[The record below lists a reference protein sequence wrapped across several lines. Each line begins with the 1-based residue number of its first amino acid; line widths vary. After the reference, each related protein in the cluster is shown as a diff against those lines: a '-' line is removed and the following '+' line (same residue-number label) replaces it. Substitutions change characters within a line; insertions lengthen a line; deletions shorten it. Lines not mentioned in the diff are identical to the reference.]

1 MTNERRRRPAVKG
14 WKARSILFHRHM
26 TRPESDMRARGLF
39 PAHARHALDAALAI
53 GHLVGL
59 SKKHWRDGD
68 ARPINVSDIEKA
80 RVLMNEALDKML
92 DAVLNPQ
99 PAKENKKALD
109 AYDKH
114 GLIGLLAI
122 GLVEEA
128 CEAAEPIALIAEGS
142 KTFDDIREDVED
154 ELSDVR
160 MYHAMIDD
168 SFGIDI
174 NTTTLRKNDKTLAKH
189 PEAAEAAL
197 NPPRLNDEQI
207 RRSMTSVL
215 TQGKSAK

>member
-14 WKARSILFHRHM
+14 WRARSILFHRYM
-26 TRPESDMRARGLF
+26 TRPDSDMRARGLF

-59 SKKHWRDGD
+59 SKKHWRDGN
-68 ARPINVSDIEKA
+68 ARPINVADIEKA
-80 RVLMNEALDKML
+80 RVLMNEALDSMS

-99 PAKENKKALD
+99 PTKENKKALES
-109 AYDKH
+109 YDKH

-128 CEAAEPIALIAEGS
+128 CEAAEPIARIAEGS
-142 KTFDDIREDVED
+142 ATFEDLREEVED

-160 MYHAMIDD
+160 MYHAMVDD

-174 NTTTLRKNDKTLAKH
+174 NTTTLRKNDKTLARH

-207 RRSMTSVL
+207 NRSMKFVL
-215 TQGKSAK
+215 TQGKPTK